1 MKNNLC
7 IDITGR
13 KSGGGDIFASQ
24 ILKNLDYF
32 IKEYN
37 KIIIFA
43 KKSENEIKYEN
54 KNIVYLSIPFI
65 FRNKYLIFIWQNFF
79 IDYYLRK
86 FSCKLFLSMNSIYL
100 GSFKSYV
107 IIHQNS
113 LPFSNSEI
121 KKYGNKIFK
130 YKLILQRYLL
140 SKTYSNAL
148 CTIFLTQSAY
158 NLVQKYLKKKNRI
171 SNNSIRYSR
180 LF

>member
-54 KNIVYLSIPFI
+54 KNIFYLSIPFI

-79 IDYYLRK
+79 IDY
-86 FSCKLFLSMNSIYL
+86 
-100 GSFKSYV
+100 
-107 IIHQNS
+107 
-113 LPFSNSEI
+113 
-121 KKYGNKIFK
+121 
-130 YKLILQRYLL
+130 
-140 SKTYSNAL
+140 
-148 CTIFLTQSAY
+148 
-158 NLVQKYLKKKNRI
+158 
-171 SNNSIRYSR
+171 
-180 LF
+180 